1 MKADF
6 FICRLK
12 SEHNCSRENA
22 ENMHVSW
29 MMLYKQGALK
39 IFKCWNSVVVFT
51 SPSKISGHAPGCPVS
66 IYQKVLCFV
75 FDLIYVVM
83 NY

>member
-39 IFKCWNSVVVFT
+39 IFKC
-51 SPSKISGHAPGCPVS
+51 
-66 IYQKVLCFV
+66 
-75 FDLIYVVM
+75 
-83 NY
+83 